1 MTIKEYITDKFSSL
15 GIQLS
20 SADIFE
26 LCLWLDSSQ
35 EVTTDNLPAAKL
47 NICKFIPSLLARP
60 TSISE
65 GGMSMS
71 WDKGAIKD
79 YYTVLCAELGV
90 RNKTEPTV
98 KFISLR

>member
-20 SADIFE
+20 AADIFE
-26 LCLWLDSSQ
+26 LCLSLDSLH
-35 EVTTDNLPAAKL
+35 EVTIYNLPLVKI

-65 GGMSMS
+65 GGMSVA
-71 WDKGAIKD
+71 WDKGAIRE
-79 YYTVLCAELGV
+79 YYTVLCAELNL
-90 RNKTEPTV
+90 RNRTEPTV